1 MAYLG
6 HVWILLGAAPSVGQY
21 GYQRPGRTAL
31 ASSIQ
36 SYEATTACLPF
47 SSGLLCLP
55 APHGAAPEHY
65 SLRISSSSLW
75 NAREEMGC
83 TCMCAR
89 MCVCWGVV
97 PPARVVSIV
106 SPKPQDPPPP
116 PLQEKQS
123 VEHLELGPGTHLT
136 EDGGRL
142 TTRWNVKAEVSPSQ
156 PCVCSP
162 NIDAASFWLGGAG
175 PWGQQ
180 GDRGQADRENSWQ
193 EPMCEVC
200 PQALPE
206 GS

>member
-1 MAYLG
+1 MHVHVRTHVCVLG
-6 HVWILLGAAPSVGQY
+6 SGSPSKSGEHS
-21 GYQRPGRTAL
+21 L
-31 ASSIQ
+31 AQ
-36 SYEATTACLPF
+36 TT
-47 SSGLLCLP
+47 
-55 APHGAAPEHY
+55 
-65 SLRISSSSLW
+65 R
-75 NAREEMGC
+75 
-83 TCMCAR
+83 
-89 MCVCWGVV
+89 
-97 PPARVVSIV
+97 
-106 SPKPQDPPPP
+106 PPPP

-156 PCVCSP
+156 PCICSP
-162 NIDAASFWLGGAG
+162 NIDGAPFWLGGAG